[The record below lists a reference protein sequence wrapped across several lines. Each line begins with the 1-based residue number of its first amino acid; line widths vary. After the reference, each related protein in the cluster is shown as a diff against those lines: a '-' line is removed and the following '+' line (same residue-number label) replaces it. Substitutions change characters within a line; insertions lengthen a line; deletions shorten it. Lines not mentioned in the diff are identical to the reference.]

1 MVQRKIWSSQTI
13 PLIRYEQE
21 QVAGTFLTTQPITMV
36 SVRCYPRDS
45 SIISCIISM
54 YNATNQVISFLKVL
68 KLILQKIKLRYK
80 EEKMKQ

>member
-21 QVAGTFLTTQPITMV
+21 QVAGTFLTTQPIKMV

-45 SIISCIISM
+45 SIISFIISM
-54 YNATNQVISFLKVL
+54 YNATNQVILFLKAL
-68 KLILQKIKLRYK
+68 KLILQKIKLGTKKKR
-80 EEKMKQ
+80 

>member
-1 MVQRKIWSSQTI
+1 MVQRKTWSSQTI

-36 SVRCYPRDS
+36 SLRCYSRDS

-54 YNATNQVISFLKVL
+54 YNATNQVISFLKAL

-80 EEKMKQ
+80 EEKTKQ